1 MTVASKVESAL
12 VSLKAIE
19 ASLLSLSLKT
29 KEQEAS
35 EAFRQAALK
44 TRSVVDEV
52 QKRKQ
57 EIEFQEPQYEP
68 Q

>member
-1 MTVASKVESAL
+1 MTVGTKIESAL

-19 ASLLSLSLKT
+19 ASLLSLSVKT
-29 KEQEAS
+29 NEKQAS

-44 TRSVVDEV
+44 TRTVVEEV

-57 EIEFQEPQYEP
+57 EIEFEEPQYEL

>member
-44 TRSVVDEV
+44 TRTVVDEV